1 MSDGKEWEFGL
12 RTPVTSSLAL
22 CKRSFL
28 SCMSGDACEVE
39 YDRGHRGV
47 ERNCKTAVSINTP
60 YDDGIRTDDDPGS

>member
-1 MSDGKEWEFGL
+1 
-12 RTPVTSSLAL
+12 
-22 CKRSFL
+22 
-28 SCMSGDACEVE
+28 MSGDACEVE